1 MGIVDFDE
9 ETAVT
14 IIATTFHDKATA
26 YAQNYRCSFNPTG
39 KIVGESGFALA
50 NFREYE
56 IMPAQGNLSK

>member
-39 KIVGESGFALA
+39 KIVELCDALVQSEKEKVA
-50 NFREYE
+50 
-56 IMPAQGNLSK
+56 LL